1 MKSSGI
7 THKNNRLIKNTLLL
21 VAIGIGI
28 TSIIYTKTLVDTLKS
43 EELKKVQL
51 WADATKEL
59 SSAESPTLNLT
70 LAVISNN
77 TTVPVILVD
86 KHDTILYHRNIK
98 LPEKNQSAFLAKILK
113 EMKDHSDSIVIEL
126 GNNDHQILYYKE
138 SSIITKLT
146 YFTIIQLCVMI
157 AFMGAAYIAF
167 NRARNA
173 EQNKVWVGLSKET
186 AHQLGTPT
194 SSLLGW
200 VGLLKLKNIEPE
212 IVTEIE
218 KDVAHLERVT
228 DRFSKIGAV
237 PELKE
242 HDVTKI
248 INSVI
253 AYLKGRTSSQ
263 IEFELKSKK
272 SDLLTV
278 ANVNPT
284 LLEWVLENI
293 SKNGID
299 AMEGSGKLTYHISK
313 AGNYLNIDI
322 SDNGKGIMKKNFKAI
337 FTPGFTTKKRGW
349 GLGLSLSKRIIEE
362 YHKGKLFVKE
372 SEIGKGTTFRIS
384 LICKS

>member
-7 THKNNRLIKNTLLL
+7 THKNNRIIKNTLLI
-21 VAIGIGI
+21 VAIAIGI

-43 EELKKVQL
+43 EEVKKVQL

-59 SSAESPTLNLT
+59 SSSESPTLNLT

-86 KHDTILYHRNIK
+86 KHDTILYHRNIQ
-98 LPEKNQSAFLAKILK
+98 LPEKNQNAYLANILK
-113 EMKDHSDSIVIEL
+113 EMKEHSDSIVIEL
-126 GNNDHQILYYKE
+126 GNNDHQTLYYKE

-157 AFMGAAYIAF
+157 AFMGASYIAF

-200 VGLLKLKNIEPE
+200 VGLLKLKNIEPD
-212 IVTEIE
+212 IVNEIE

-237 PELKE
+237 PELKK
-242 HDVTKI
+242 HDVTTI

-253 AYLKGRTSSQ
+253 TYLKGRTSSQ
-263 IEFELKSKK
+263 IEFELKNTK
-272 SDLLTV
+272 DDTLTI
-278 ANVNPT
+278 ANLNPT

-299 AMEGSGKLTYHISK
+299 AMEGSGKLIYHISNT
-313 AGNYLNIDI
+313 GNYLNIDI

-362 YHKGKLFVKE
+362 YHKGKLYVKE

>member
-1 MKSSGI
+1 MKSSKI
-7 THKNNRLIKNTLLL
+7 TLKNNRLIKILLL
-21 VAIGIGI
+21 SIALIIGI
-28 TSIIYTKTLVDTLKS
+28 TSIIYTKTLVETLKS
-43 EELKKVQL
+43 EESKKVQL
-51 WADATKEL
+51 WANATKEL
-59 SSAESPTLNLT
+59 SSSEGPSLNLT

-86 KHDTILYHRNIK
+86 KHDTILYHRNIT
-98 LPEKNQSAFLAKILK
+98 LPAKNQAEYLK
-113 EMKDHSDSIVIEL
+113 KVLMEMKEHSDSIIIEL
-126 GNNDHQILYYKE
+126 GNNEHQTLYYKE

-157 AFMGAAYIAF
+157 AFMGASYIAF

-200 VGLLKLKNIEPE
+200 VGLLKLKNIEPD
-212 IVTEIE
+212 IVNEIE

-242 HDVTKI
+242 HDVTAI
-248 INSVI
+248 INNVI
-253 AYLKGRTSSQ
+253 TYLHGRTSSQ
-263 IEFELKSKK
+263 IEFK
-272 SDLLTV
+272 LLTGKSEKNI
-278 ANVNPT
+278 AQINPT

-299 AMEGSGKLTYHISK
+299 AMEGKGKLTYKLTPANGLLH
-313 AGNYLNIDI
+313 IDI
-322 SDNGKGIMKKNFKAI
+322 SDTGKGVMKKNYKAI
-337 FTPGFTTKKRGW
+337 FNPGFTTKKRGW
-349 GLGLSLSKRIIEE
+349 GLGLSLSKRIVEE

>member
-7 THKNNRLIKNTLLL
+7 TYKNNRLIKNSLLI
-21 VAIGIGI
+21 VAIAIGI
-28 TSIIYTKTLVDTLKS
+28 TSIIYTKTLVETLKK

-86 KHDTILYHRNIK
+86 KHDTILYHRNIQ
-98 LPEKNQSAFLAKILK
+98 LPEKNQNSYLAKILK
-113 EMKDHSDSIVIEL
+113 EMKEHSDSIVIEL
-126 GNNDHQILYYKE
+126 GNNDYQILYYKE

-200 VGLLKLKNIEPE
+200 VGLLKLKNIEPD
-212 IVTEIE
+212 IVNEIE

-242 HDVTKI
+242 HDVTAI

-253 AYLKGRTSSQ
+253 TYLKGRTSSQ
-263 IEFELKSKK
+263 IEFELKNHK
-272 SDLLTV
+272 SDQSTK
-278 ANVNPT
+278 AQVNPT

-299 AMEGSGKLTYHISK
+299 AMEGSGKLTYLISK
-313 AGNYLNIDI
+313 TEKYLNIDI
-322 SDNGKGIMKKNFKAI
+322 TDNGKGIMKKNFKAI

-362 YHKGKLFVKE
+362 YHKGRLFVKE

-384 LICKS
+384 LICNS